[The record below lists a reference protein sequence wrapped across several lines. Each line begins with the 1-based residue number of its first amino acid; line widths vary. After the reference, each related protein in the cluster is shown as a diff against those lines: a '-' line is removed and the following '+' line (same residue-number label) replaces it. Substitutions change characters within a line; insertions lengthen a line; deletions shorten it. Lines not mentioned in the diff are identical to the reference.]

1 MDVGHLLLTFPLQQ
15 LPDVLS
21 NYIKE
26 QASTEEVTLEDC
38 AVGE

>member
-1 MDVGHLLLTFPLQQ
+1 MNAFN
-15 LPDVLS
+15 
-21 NYIKE
+21 NYIKD